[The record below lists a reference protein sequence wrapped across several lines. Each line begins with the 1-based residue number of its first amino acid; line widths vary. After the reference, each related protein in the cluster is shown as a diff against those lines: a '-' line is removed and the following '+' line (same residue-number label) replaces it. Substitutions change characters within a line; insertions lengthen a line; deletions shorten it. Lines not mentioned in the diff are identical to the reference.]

1 MNNNTPAPD
10 FIDIID
16 RLTDLQHTCAFMI
29 EAALFAGKGDEEG
42 LTDRANAGGFILS
55 YKITDEFQSIMD
67 ALYAYKSKLEI

>member
-29 EAALFAGKGDEEG
+29 EAALFAGKGDEED
-42 LTDRANAGGFILS
+42 LTDRANTGSS
-55 YKITDEFQSIMD
+55 YRIK
-67 ALYAYKSKLEI
+67 